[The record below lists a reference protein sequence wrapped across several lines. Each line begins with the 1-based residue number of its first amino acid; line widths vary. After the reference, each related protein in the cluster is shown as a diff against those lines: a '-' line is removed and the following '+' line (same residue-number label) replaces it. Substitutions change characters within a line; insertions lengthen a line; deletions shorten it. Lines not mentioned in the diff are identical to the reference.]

1 MEKSNFL
8 QKIPLESGLT
18 THFGYMGVHIEKP
31 HGHFFCTSYYPKYRH
46 LDQCA
51 RFIATKCHIKLGMRS
66 SCVVYTFWVVTS
78 TCHKLTLHV
87 NVSR

>member
-51 RFIATKCHIKLGMRS
+51 SLWKPKPSKLNLQSTRMQHLTANEVVETAT
-66 SCVVYTFWVVTS
+66 SCFYF
-78 TCHKLTLHV
+78 
-87 NVSR
+87 

>member
-46 LDQCA
+46 LDQCDPYGVLMKNGNPHSKKAKAA
-51 RFIATKCHIKLGMRS
+51 RLVRLEK
-66 SCVVYTFWVVTS
+66 
-78 TCHKLTLHV
+78 TCFSPFLLKA
-87 NVSR
+87 

>member
-46 LDQCA
+46 LDQC
-51 RFIATKCHIKLGMRS
+51 GVRS
-66 SCVVYTFWVVTS
+66 NAAA
-78 TCHKLTLHV
+78 LTVH
-87 NVSR
+87 SYIPDEY

>member
-46 LDQCA
+46 LDQCETEN
-51 RFIATKCHIKLGMRS
+51 IQEISQKKI
-66 SCVVYTFWVVTS
+66 
-78 TCHKLTLHV
+78 
-87 NVSR
+87 

>member
-46 LDQCA
+46 LDQCGLENKNLLKNA
-51 RFIATKCHIKLGMRS
+51 
-66 SCVVYTFWVVTS
+66 
-78 TCHKLTLHV
+78 
-87 NVSR
+87 VSRIFSTHSQSFPFYIYRKSYIGKTSMNR